1 MSYIITIDSESK
13 ETLDLVKYLKSLD
26 FVKVK
31 KETKK
36 SILAKS
42 NTFNVEQQAFKKRM
56 RKNLQQVE
64 LLKKGQLKTQSLD
77 DFLTSL

>member
-13 ETLDLVKYLKSLD
+13 EALDLVKYLKSLD

-36 SILAKS
+36 SILVKS